1 MIEDVLI
8 QVKQLVFPAKF
19 VVMDIEEDPDIPII
33 LGCPFM
39 SITNCIVDM
48 GKGKLELSME
58 DQKALFDLFEAINH
72 LNDMKAC
79 FDLGKVE
86 HEIEIAATAM
96 ALHSSLEKSID

>member
-1 MIEDVLI
+1 MTLQLADCSITRPYGVIEDVLI

-39 SITNCIVDM
+39 SITNCIVDI

-58 DQKALFDLFEAINH
+58 DHKSSFNLFEAINH
-72 LNDMKAC
+72 PNDMKVC
-79 FDLGKVE
+79 FHLDKVE
-86 HEIEIAATAM
+86 
-96 ALHSSLEKSID
+96 